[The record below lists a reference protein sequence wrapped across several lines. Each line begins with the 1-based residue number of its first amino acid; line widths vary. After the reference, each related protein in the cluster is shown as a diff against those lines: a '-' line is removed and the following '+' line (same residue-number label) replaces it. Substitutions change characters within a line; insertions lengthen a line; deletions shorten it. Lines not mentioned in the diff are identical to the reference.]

1 MKNLD
6 DILVSFFAGSEL
18 RDFILE
24 SGADESDG
32 PMDEIAYDIVEFRV
46 DLPLE
51 LFPREVGVSL
61 FGAEADECVTPV
73 FSVFKFERF
82 VYPDAY
88 LLALGEALS
97 FELDVFCA
105 GYFPW

>member
-1 MKNLD
+1 MKDLE
-6 DILVSFFAGSEL
+6 DISIFFFFGAEL
-18 RDFILE
+18 RDLVFE

-51 LFPREVGVSL
+51 LFPCEVGVSL

-73 FSVFKFERF
+73 FSVF
-82 VYPDAY
+82 
-88 LLALGEALS
+88 
-97 FELDVFCA
+97 
-105 GYFPW
+105 